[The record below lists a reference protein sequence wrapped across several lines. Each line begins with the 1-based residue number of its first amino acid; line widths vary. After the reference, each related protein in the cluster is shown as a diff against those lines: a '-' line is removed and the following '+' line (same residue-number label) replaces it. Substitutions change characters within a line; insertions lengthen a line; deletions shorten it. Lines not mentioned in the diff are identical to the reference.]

1 MVAWKRFEPLNPE
14 KTVKILLT
22 LMLCIS
28 MPVMAQDKEAE
39 SPPPPAVCSTGNYR
53 QFDFWT
59 GDWNVTSN
67 GQQAGTNSIQAIHNG
82 CALMENW
89 QGAGPDGVS
98 GSSLNIY
105 DQANDQWHQ
114 TWVDSNGTL
123 LVLNGGLR
131 GGSMVMQGERPAADG
146 HGMTTHRIT
155 WTPNEDGSVRQL
167 WEASQDGTTWTIVF
181 DGLYQK
187 VAADK

>member
-1 MVAWKRFEPLNPE
+1 M
-14 KTVKILLT
+14 KILLS
-22 LMLCIS
+22 LLLCIS

-39 SPPPPAVCSTGNYR
+39 SPPPPPLCSIGKYH
-53 QFDFWT
+53 QFDFWI

-67 GQQAGTNSIQAIHNG
+67 GQQAGTNSIHPIHNG

-114 TWVDSNGTL
+114 TWVDDSGTL
-123 LVLNGGLR
+123 LVLNGGMR
-131 GGSMVMQGERPAADG
+131 DGSMVMQGERPAADG

-167 WEASQDGTTWTIVF
+167 WEASQDGTSWTILF

-187 VAADK
+187 VPAEQ